1 MGGSEKEEGYRNMRD
16 VSKQKG
22 GKKKVRI
29 VSVVYIRGE
38 APAAPIIELQFIHI
52 LRVFLLVS

>member
-22 GKKKVRI
+22 GKRK
-29 VSVVYIRGE
+29 
-38 APAAPIIELQFIHI
+38 
-52 LRVFLLVS
+52 